1 MKPTI
6 AVLAIL
12 AVSPFLT
19 AQEVGLELRGSG
31 GGPFVTPAGSVCVPA
46 SCAITPQRT
55 LNAPLGSTFGVS
67 VFGGEQQPFLVAVGG
82 PLACQSIPGIV
93 NDFALGAVAA
103 VIGGVLPPAGP
114 FGGLCGGTVSSA
126 QFWHIPI
133 PATLPPGTQF
143 VFQALT
149 VDGSTLQLTFT
160 APVLLIAG

>member
-6 AVLAIL
+6 PVLAIL

-19 AQEVGLELRGSG
+19 AQEVGLELRTG
-31 GGPFVTPAGSVCVPA
+31 GLPFISAAGTVCMPA

-55 LNAPLGSTFGVS
+55 LNAQLGATFGVS
-67 VFGGEQQPFLVAVGG
+67 VFGGGQQPFLVAVGG

-93 NDFALGAVAA
+93 NDFALGSVAA

-114 FGGLCGGTVSSA
+114 FGGLCMGTVTSA
-126 QFWHIPI
+126 QFWSIPI
-133 PATLPPGTQF
+133 PATLPAGTQF

-149 VDGSTLQLTFT
+149 VDGSTMQLTFT